1 MLRVFVGFDE
11 RQRVSFTT
19 LATSIFET
27 ASKPVLVSPLVLRTL
42 PITRR
47 GLTPF
52 TFSRFLVPWLC
63 DFQGAAIFMDADM
76 LLASD
81 ITELEQQIA
90 DETAVSVV
98 RSLDQYE
105 QTSFML
111 LNCAHPSHRVLTPQ
125 FIQDTEIN
133 LHALEWVGDSEVG
146 SLDATWNQ
154 LIGYQDIDFSKG
166 NIHYTMGIPAFPETA
181 TSPGAD
187 LWRKHAS
194 LGMSAVPWA
203 DIMGQSVHAINIEG
217 VKLPRYVWNFDTNQ
231 PYPEH
236 MELVQKL
243 VLEHRAQKAQANQG

>member
-42 PITRR
+42 PISRR

-81 ITELEQQIA
+81 ITELEEQIT
-90 DETAVSVV
+90 DEIAVSVV

-111 LNCAHPSHRVLTPQ
+111 LNCAHPSHRALTPQ
-125 FIQDTEIN
+125 FIQETEIN
-133 LHALEWVGDSEVG
+133 LHSLEWLTDSEVG
-146 SLDATWNQ
+146 SLDTIWNQ
-154 LIGYQDIDFSKG
+154 LVGYQDIDFSKG
-166 NIHYTMGIPAFPETA
+166 NIHYTMGIPAFAETS

-187 LWRKHAS
+187 LWRKNAS

-203 DIMGQSVHAINIEG
+203 EIMGQSVHAINVEG
-217 VKLPRYVWNFDTNQ
+217 VRLPRYVWNFDINQ

-243 VLEHRAQKAQANQG
+243 LSKHRAQQAKLNQG

>member
-11 RQRVSFTT
+11 RQRASFTT

-81 ITELEQQIA
+81 ITELEEQIT
-90 DETAVSVV
+90 DEIAVSVV

-111 LNCAHPSHRVLTPQ
+111 LNCAHPSHRALTPQ
-125 FIQDTEIN
+125 FIQETEIN
-133 LHALEWVGDSEVG
+133 LLTLEWLSDGEVG
-146 SLDATWNQ
+146 SLDAIWNQ
-154 LIGYQDIDFSKG
+154 LVGYQDIDFSKG
-166 NIHYTMGIPAFPETA
+166 NIHYTMGIPAFAETS

-187 LWRKHAS
+187 LWRKNAS

-203 DIMGQSVHAINIEG
+203 EIMGQSVHAINVEG
-217 VKLPRYVWNFDTNQ
+217 VRLPRYVWNFDINQ

-243 VLEHRAQKAQANQG
+243 LSKHRAQQAKLNQG